1 MMPRFSSS
9 TLAVLLAAP
18 FSALLC
24 QSSPVRT
31 HDDSETVVFVCEH
44 GTVKSVVAMAYF
56 TRLTGERGLPI
67 RAISR
72 GTALEPRVPAPVR
85 DGLRADGLSLGS
97 FTPTPFT
104 PADLGSAIAVVSFDQ
119 PGVAATVAGRV
130 PTSAWDGLPAVSENY
145 AVARDSIRLRV
156 AGLVDSLARARA
168 ATQSQGQMSLFPPA
182 EIQWKDGPPSLRKG
196 VQMAVLEGDPSK
208 PGTFTI
214 RFRFPA
220 GFEVMPHFHTQTEHA
235 TVISGVLHLGMGD
248 RFDKAAT
255 RALAAGSFGYWPAG
269 TRHFAWMEGETILQL
284 HGQGPWTVT
293 YVNPTDDPRK
303 TTPR

>member
-1 MMPRFSSS
+1 MMPRFATSA
-9 TLAVLLAAP
+9 LAVLLAAP
-18 FSALLC
+18 LPALRG
-24 QSSPVRT
+24 QSPPAPA
-31 HDDSETVVFVCEH
+31 HHDSETVVFVCEH

-56 TRLTGERGLPI
+56 TRLAGERGLPI

-72 GTALEPRVPAPVR
+72 GTALEPSVPAPVQ
-85 DGLRADGLSLGS
+85 DGLRADGLTLGA
-97 FTPTPFT
+97 FTPTRFT

-168 ATQSQGQMSLFPPA
+168 GNQSQGQMSLFPPA

-196 VQMAVLEGDPSK
+196 VQMAVLEGDPAK

-214 RFRFPA
+214 RFRFPD
-220 GFEVMPHFHTQTEHA
+220 GFQVMPHWHTQTEHA
-235 TVISGVLHLGMGD
+235 TVVKGVLHLGMGD

-269 TRHFAWMEGETILQL
+269 TRHFAWVEGETILQL

-303 TTPR
+303 PTPR